1 MAGTIKHRHQTALV
15 AGGYDVDKNEWN
27 DSLVVAGGSDGDLFK
42 RDTGA
47 GDGWSLVASIDPA
60 HGGTGIASY
69 AVGDLLYAS
78 GATTLS
84 KLADVAV
91 GSVLVSGGVTTAPAW
106 SATPSVTSLQV
117 GTGVGVL
124 FGGTSASFPGL
135 KRNGVNLEVRL
146 ADDSAASNLLLR
158 NLMNSAGDGL
168 YLAASGQPIV
178 SDANVHQ
185 WKVSGTGIVNINGN
199 AFYPSSDNAV
209 DLAGTAPNRFRN
221 AYLGTALVVGTNPA
235 TTGAI
240 RLASGLANGIY
251 ARNAANTANVQVIGL
266 NALDVAEI
274 NSLKVTTF
282 DLAGVL
288 KWGGLSQIYGGFS
301 DGNIVL
307 WSSSQ
312 NSFNLLQFG
321 DTANTH
327 PALKRSSAKLQ
338 ARLADDSAFT
348 EVGASAVGDASIAF
362 RARTSLATPGSL
374 ADGDWWVEAT
384 GTTPSRVAA
393 IKVRD
398 GGVTRTIASVTY

>member
-1 MAGTIKHRHQTALV
+1 MARPSQLTRGMQVAVQGPVGPTGPPGPGGTVTHTTGALTADRLLVGNGADDTKVLGSAGTATQVLH
-15 AGGYDVDKNEWN
+15 
-27 DSLVVAGGSDGDLFK
+27 GGSPHTFSAVDLAA
-42 RDTGA
+42 DITGTL
-47 GDGWSLVASIDPA
+47 LVGN
-60 HGGTGIASY
+60 GGTGITSY

-135 KRNGVNLEVRL
+135 KRNGPNLEVRL

-235 TTGAI
+235 TAGDVRLGANTVQI
-240 RLASGLANGIY
+240 LKRRND
-251 ARNAANTANVQVIGL
+251 NAADL
-266 NALDVAEI
+266 NLISGHKID
-274 NSLKVTTF
+274 N
-282 DLAGVL
+282 
-288 KWGGLSQIYGGFS
+288 
-301 DGNIVL
+301 N
-307 WSSSQ
+307 
-312 NSFNLLQFG
+312 
-321 DTANTH
+321 DTH
-327 PALKRSSAKLQ
+327 
-338 ARLADDSAFT
+338 
-348 EVGASAVGDASIAF
+348 VGDASGPL
-362 RARTSLATPGSL
+362 RLKSNLGTPTSL
-374 ADGDWWVEAT
+374 ADGDCWVEAT
-384 GTTPSRVAA
+384 GTTPTRVMALKA
-393 IKVRD
+393 RD